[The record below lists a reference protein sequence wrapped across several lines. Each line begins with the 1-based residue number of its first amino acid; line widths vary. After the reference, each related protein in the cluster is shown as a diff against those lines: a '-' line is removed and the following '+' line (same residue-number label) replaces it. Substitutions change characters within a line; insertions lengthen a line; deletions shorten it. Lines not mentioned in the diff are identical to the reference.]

1 MPRLENYGKLVEA
14 SLVFNS
20 NMLLIKNSSITAIDF
35 ESTGERSGRGALP
48 IQVGMASL
56 ERLTLQPQ
64 TFFRSYLQVTGPI
77 DAKVQKENQL
87 IDHELTNAP
96 TLLSLWPTFEE
107 HLRGRY
113 LVAHGRGTEKRFLR
127 AFPMH
132 GFGPWIDTLTL
143 TRKMVPGLASYQL
156 SDLVVYFGLFD
167 QVTTWLSDFRWHEAL
182 SDALASLLLLLH
194 LLQLGLLGQEALV

>member
-1 MPRLENYGKLVEA
+1 
-14 SLVFNS
+14 
-20 NMLLIKNSSITAIDF
+20 MLICNARMVAIDF

-48 IQVGMASL
+48 IQVGMASF
-56 ERLTLQPQ
+56 ERLTILPE
-64 TFFRSYLQVTGPI
+64 TFFRSFLQMREPLEERVKQENRV
-77 DAKVQKENQL
+77 DQKILYE
-87 IDHELTNAP
+87 AP
-96 TLLSLWPTFEE
+96 TLLSLWPMFEQS
-107 HLRGRY
+107 LRGRI

-156 SDLVVYFGLFD
+156 SDLILFFGLLD
-167 QVTTWLSDFRWHEAL
+167 EMKAWLPDFCWHEAL

-194 LLQLGLLGQEALV
+194 LVKKENLFEQPVSILVS